1 MAYTTVNKSSSFM
14 NTKLYI
20 GNGSTNNITGVGF
33 QPDMTWLKMTSN
45 TENHFLTDV
54 VRGVT
59 KTIYPNDTYA
69 EETQANGLTAFGSD
83 GFSIGSASEINGNT
97 EDFAGQPPTLQENLV
112 ADWIL
117 RT

>member
-45 TENHFLTDV
+45 TDNHTLFDV

-59 KTIYPNDTYA
+59 KRIFPNL
-69 EETQANGLTAFGSD
+69 TQAEG
-83 GFSIGSASEINGNT
+83 T
-97 EDFAGQPPTLQENLV
+97 EATS
-112 ADWIL
+112 
-117 RT
+117 